1 MAKFTYIDLF
11 AGCGGLS
18 FGLNQAGLH
27 GIWAIEI
34 DQDATATYRKN
45 VGDHIVCGDVRQIN
59 TETVLKPDLLV
70 GGFPCQPFSIAGL
83 QHGFSGKDGDLFY
96 QCVRFIE
103 NLSPSVFILEN
114 VPGFLRLKKGQFH
127 EEAIRVLRSL
137 GYFVDWKILNAADYG
152 VPQVRERLFIMGNKL
167 GRKNLFPKPTGNRI
181 SAQEAIDDIRSN
193 MGAFINNEPM
203 RHTERIKRR
212 FAAVRPGETARDA
225 MDRDPSLGNAKITK
239 QCYRRMIP
247 TDPAPT
253 IVANFVTTTIHY
265 CENRNLTAREAAR
278 LQSFPD
284 NFEFQ
289 GRKTRMSWQAGLSQF
304 EQIGNAVPP
313 QIGKLL
319 GECVIEILRG
329 KTEAVSPVDL
339 SVTKPKQLLLFSRAE
354 MEGTTDEIS
363 SQRQFNATNR
373 GRKSRFAKIYTQIEK
388 LKPNTTFQIP
398 DDTPE
403 EFFTFL
409 KGAMRRRGIAYQLS
423 RNGEGFS
430 SITVKGNTN
439 EN

>member
-1 MAKFTYIDLF
+1 MGKFTYIDLF

-18 FGLNQAGLH
+18 LGLNQAGLH
-27 GIWAIEI
+27 GIWAIEL
-34 DQDATATYRKN
+34 DEDATATYRKN
-45 VGDHIVCGDVRQIN
+45 VGDHIVCGDIRHID
-59 TETVLKPDLLV
+59 TATVPRPDILV

-96 QCVRFIE
+96 QCARFIE
-103 NLSPSVFILEN
+103 NLSPSIFILEN
-114 VPGFLRLKKGQFH
+114 VPGFLQLNKGQFH
-127 EEAIRVLRSL
+127 EEAIRILRSL
-137 GYFVDWKILNAADYG
+137 GYFVEWKILNAADYG

-167 GRKNLFPKPTGNRI
+167 GRKNLFPKPTSHRI
-181 SAQEAIDDIRSN
+181 TAQEAIDDIRLD
-193 MGAFINNEPM
+193 MGSFINNEPM
-203 RHTERIKRR
+203 RHTERIKHR
-212 FAAVRPGETARDA
+212 FASVRPGETARDA

-284 NFEFQ
+284 EFEFQ
-289 GRKTRMSWQAGLSQF
+289 GRKTRMSWQTGLSQF

-313 QIGKLL
+313 KIGKVL
-319 GECVIEILRG
+319 GECVIEILKG
-329 KTEAVSPVDL
+329 NTEAVSGVDL
-339 SVTKPKQLLLFSRAE
+339 SVTKPKQLFLFSPVETEVATVE
-354 MEGTTDEIS
+354 TS
-363 SQRQFNATNR
+363 SPLQFNGTNR
-373 GRKSRFAKIYTQIEK
+373 GRKSRFAKIYKQIEN
-388 LKPNTTFQIP
+388 LQPNSSFRIP

-409 KGAMRRRGIAYQLS
+409 KGAMRRRGIEYLLT
-423 RNGEGFS
+423 RNTDGFS